1 MASECL
7 VWFGYMSDRSHNI
20 STVTD
25 KNISSPPLTCIITT
39 VASAYVGMPRHTI
52 ACMNG
57 TLVVYLL
64 LTSLGLCGCIK
75 GNKSGENIWVLIFNM
90 PVHSLQASF
99 SLHYTPQSISNTTT
113 LEYLCSIP
121 SVLPIHYHGTL
132 HPTKLAYILQ
142 LCNPCFGKPVTSH
155 AQPVTDPH
163 YWTSLDPNWVRW
175 TSGLLFEP
183 SAPLTFY
190 LLISYTSSSDPT
202 PDSACLWTPVPL
214 RSIIPFILLP
224 YLPYSCLPVCTR
236 FLVPDLDSCPYSLDS
251 DRTSY
256 TDSLLSI

>member
-1 MASECL
+1 M
-7 VWFGYMSDRSHNI
+7 
-20 STVTD
+20 D
-25 KNISSPPLTCIITT
+25 KNIAHPPLTCIIIA
-39 VASAYVGMPRHTI
+39 VASVYVGMPRHTI

-99 SLHYTPQSISNTTT
+99 SLYYTPQSISNTTT

-132 HPTKLAYILQ
+132 HPTKQAYILQ
-142 LCNPCFGKPVTSH
+142 LCNPCFGKPVTSR
-155 AQPVTDPH
+155 AQPMTDPR
-163 YWTSLDPNWVRW
+163 YRTSLDPNWVRR

-202 PDSACLWTPVPL
+202 PDSACLRTPAPL
-214 RSIIPFILLP
+214 CPIIPFILP
-224 YLPYSCLPVCTR
+224 SYLPYSCLPTCIC
-236 FLVPDLDSCPYSLDS
+236 FLVPDS
-251 DRTSY
+251 DQTSY
-256 TDSLLSI
+256 TDPLL